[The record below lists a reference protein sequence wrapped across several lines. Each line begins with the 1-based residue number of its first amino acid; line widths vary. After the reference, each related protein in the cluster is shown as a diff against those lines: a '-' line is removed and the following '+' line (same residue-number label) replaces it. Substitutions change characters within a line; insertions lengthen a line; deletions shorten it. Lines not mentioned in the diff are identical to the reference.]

1 MSHSY
6 IKNTPDVGKKTALKL
21 LNKYADNF
29 YSLKEENTQL
39 KIQLADLN
47 SNLKINKS
55 IIDNFFS
62 KLNPKDKESSIISKI
77 QQENYNLY
85 TQNENLR
92 KKNSELS
99 HKIYLNQQTFLEST
113 QRIREENEHLKNK
126 IFLLE
131 QTLQK
136 KENLL
141 KKNKRAFPS
150 LYNNKEIYVTNPSK
164 LIIDFHFV
172 NPLIVLHIYQ

>member
-39 KIQLADLN
+39 KIQIKDLN

-62 KLNPKDKESSIISKI
+62 KLNPKEKESTIISKI
-77 QQENYNLY
+77 KQENFDLYN
-85 TQNENLR
+85 QNEILR
-92 KKNSELS
+92 KKISELS
-99 HKIYLNQQTFLEST
+99 NKIYMAQQTYLEST
-113 QRIREENEHLKNK
+113 MRIREENEHLKNK
-126 IFLLE
+126 IFMIE
-131 QTLQK
+131 QVLKK

-141 KKNKRAFPS
+141 NKNKKGMKYM
-150 LYNNKEIYVTNPSK
+150 LQILLN
-164 LIIDFHFV
+164 L
-172 NPLIVLHIYQ
+172 

>member
-29 YSLKEENTQL
+29 NSLKEENALL
-39 KIQLADLN
+39 KLQIQDLN

-55 IIDNFFS
+55 IIDGFFS
-62 KLNPKDKESSIISKI
+62 KLNPKEKESSMISNIK
-77 QQENYNLY
+77 QENYNLY
-85 TQNENLR
+85 NQIELLQ

-99 HKIYLNQQTFLEST
+99 QKLQINQQNFIEATMK
-113 QRIREENEHLKNK
+113 IREDNERFKTK
-126 IFLLE
+126 IFMLE
-131 QTLQK
+131 QVLEK

-141 KKNKRAFPS
+141 NKSKKKI
-150 LYNNKEIYVTNPSK
+150 YKNN
-164 LIIDFHFV
+164 
-172 NPLIVLHIYQ
+172 HI

>member
-1 MSHSY
+1 M
-6 IKNTPDVGKKTALKL
+6 GKKTALKL

-39 KIQLADLN
+39 KMQLADLN

-62 KLNPKDKESSIISKI
+62 KLNLKDKESSIFSKI

-85 TQNENLR
+85 NQNENLR

-99 HKIYLNQQTFLEST
+99 HNIYIDKQTYLEST

-141 KKNKRAFPS
+141 YKNKRGFSS
-150 LYNNKEIYVTNPSK
+150 LYNHK
-164 LIIDFHFV
+164 
-172 NPLIVLHIYQ
+172 

>member
-29 YSLKEENTQL
+29 YSLKEENIQL
-39 KIQLADLN
+39 KLQIQDLN

-62 KLNPKDKESSIISKI
+62 KLNPKEKESSIISKI

-85 TQNENLR
+85 TQNESIR
-92 KKNSELS
+92 KK
-99 HKIYLNQQTFLEST
+99 KF
-113 QRIREENEHLKNK
+113 RI
-126 IFLLE
+126 
-131 QTLQK
+131 
-136 KENLL
+136 
-141 KKNKRAFPS
+141 
-150 LYNNKEIYVTNPSK
+150 
-164 LIIDFHFV
+164 D
-172 NPLIVLHIYQ
+172 